1 MAEAAAARQFVGE
14 GGSRERGMEFKIG
27 EAQREMVASVRALA
41 QSEIRRD
48 AAKWMDGTFP
58 WPNMKRLAELGV
70 LGMSVPEEYGG
81 LGLSILDS
89 ALILEEIA
97 KVDYVTAMA
106 VLGEAG
112 VQTRVISHYAP
123 KAIKERILPR
133 VVSGDCILAI
143 CMTEPDAG
151 TDVANYRTNTV
162 RKGNHLVLNGTKTLI
177 SRAEEAGMFV
187 VFTRI
192 EGRPGREGIGC
203 VLVERGAPGL
213 AVTGTYHTMG
223 GENLHEVQFE
233 DVELP
238 PENLVIEEDG
248 FRRLLTAFNTQRC
261 LNPGISLGLAEGAFD
276 EAVSYVKERR
286 IFGKAIAAS
295 QGIRWKFADMFKD
308 IEAGRGL
315 LYRACLTANPFPD
328 AFMAATAKV
337 FCNEMSVRVTSEAVQ
352 VHGGYGFTDEYL
364 VSRLYRGARYGS
376 LGGGSS
382 ESLRDLVGKR
392 ILAGA
397 DLPDGI
403 LSLGTY

>member
-1 MAEAAAARQFVGE
+1 
-14 GGSRERGMEFKIG
+14 MEFKIG
-27 EAQREMVASVRALA
+27 TEQREMIAAVRQLA
-41 QSEIRRD
+41 QNEFKQD
-48 AAKWMDGTFP
+48 APKWMDGTFP
-58 WPNMKRLAELGV
+58 WPNIKKLAALGV

-133 VVSGDCILAI
+133 VISGDCILAI
-143 CMTEPDAG
+143 CMTEPHAG
-151 TDVANYRTNTV
+151 TDVANYRTNTK
-162 RKGNHLVLNGTKTLI
+162 RHGNHLVLNGTKTLI

-187 VFTRI
+187 VFTRVD
-192 EGRPGREGIGC
+192 GKAGREGIGC
-203 VLVERGAPGL
+203 VLVEKGTPGL
-213 AVTGTYHTMG
+213 SVTGTYHTMG
-223 GENLHEVQFE
+223 GENLHEVQFN
-233 DVELP
+233 DCELP
-238 PENLVIEEDG
+238 PENLVIETDG
-248 FRRLLTAFNTQRC
+248 FKKLLTAFNTQRC
-261 LNPGISLGLAEGAFD
+261 LNPSISLGLAEGAFD
-276 EAVSYVKERR
+276 EAVRYVNDRKL
-286 IFGKAIAAS
+286 FDKSIADF

-328 AFMAATAKV
+328 PFMAATAKV
-337 FCNEMSVRVTSEAVQ
+337 FCNEMSLRVTSEAVQ
-352 VHGGYGFTDEYL
+352 VHGGYGFTDEYP

-382 ESLRDLVGKR
+382 ESLRDLIGKH
-392 ILAGA
+392 ILADAGGV
-397 DLPDGI
+397 DGI
-403 LSLGTY
+403 LGLDTY